1 MARSRRIPDAFTGF
15 DPGALRFLRGLRRH
29 NTRAWFEEHRTEYET
44 LVREPMRALIE
55 ELDVRLARLAPELT
69 GDPRRSM
76 FRIHRD
82 VRFSRD
88 KSPYKT
94 HASCWLYHR
103 DAGKGVGQDAHGG
116 AGLYVH
122 LEPGASMVAGGLW
135 MPAKPALDLVRATLL
150 DAHEAFAAIVT
161 ARGFRRRYGA
171 LSEEAMLVRA
181 PRGVDPGHPAVP
193 WLRYKSF
200 TVHRMLD
207 DAAMQAATLPD
218 VLEKDFAAML
228 PMVRWL
234 NTALGF
240 PPAERRL

>member
-1 MARSRRIPDAFTGF
+1 MAKRTASTTAFAGF
-15 DPGALRFLRGLRRH
+15 DPGALRFLRRLRRH
-29 NTRAWFEEHRTEYET
+29 NEREWFEAHRDEYLA
-44 LVREPMRALIE
+44 LVRDPMRALVE
-55 ELDVRLARLAPELT
+55 ELDVRLARIAPELT

-94 HASCWLYHR
+94 HASCWLFHR
-103 DAGKGVGQDAHGG
+103 DAGKGVGQEAHGG

-135 MPAKPALDLVRATLL
+135 MPAKPALDRVREALL
-150 DAHEAFAAIVT
+150 DDHESFAAIVGAST
-161 ARGFRRRYGA
+161 FRRRFGR

-181 PRGVDPGHPAVP
+181 PRGVDPDHPAVP

-207 DAAMQAATLPD
+207 DAAMADRRLPA
-218 VLEKDFAAML
+218 VLERDFAAL
-228 PMVRWL
+228 RPMVRWL
-234 NTALGF
+234 NAALGF

>member
-1 MARSRRIPDAFTGF
+1 
-15 DPGALRFLRGLRRH
+15 
-29 NTRAWFEEHRTEYET
+29 
-44 LVREPMRALIE
+44 
-55 ELDVRLARLAPELT
+55 
-69 GDPRRSM
+69 M

-103 DAGKGVGQDAHGG
+103 DAGRGVGQEAHGG

-122 LEPGASMVAGGLW
+122 LEPGASMVAAGLW
-135 MPAKPALDLVRATLL
+135 MPAKPALDLIREGLL
-150 DAHEAFAAIVT
+150 DDHEAFAALVGQ
-161 ARGFRRRYGA
+161 RSFRRRFGR

-181 PRGVDPGHPAVP
+181 PRGVDPEHPAVP

-207 DAAMQAATLPD
+207 DALMTSPRLVATLAR
-218 VLEKDFAAML
+218 DFTAL
-228 PMVRWL
+228 VPMVRWL
-234 NTALGF
+234 NAALGF
-240 PPAERRL
+240 PPAARRL

>member
-1 MARSRRIPDAFTGF
+1 MARTTRSGGSFEGF
-15 DPGALRFLRGLRRH
+15 DPGALRFLRQLKRH
-29 NTRAWFEEHRTEYET
+29 NTRPWFEDHRTEYET

-55 ELDVRLARLAPELT
+55 ELDVRLARIAPELC

-94 HASCWLYHR
+94 HASCWLFHR
-103 DAGKGVGQDAHGG
+103 DAGKGVGQEAHGG
-116 AGLYVH
+116 AGLYLH

-135 MPAKPALDLVRATLL
+135 MPAKPALDRVREALL
-150 DAHEAFAAIVT
+150 DDHEGFAAIVSH
-161 ARGFRRRYGA
+161 RGFRRRFGA
-171 LSEEAMLVRA
+171 LSDEAMLVRA
-181 PRGVDPGHPAVP
+181 PRGVAPDHPAVP

-207 DAAMQAATLPD
+207 DATMTAAGLPTT
-218 VLEKDFAAML
+218 VERDFVALL

-234 NTALGF
+234 NQALGF